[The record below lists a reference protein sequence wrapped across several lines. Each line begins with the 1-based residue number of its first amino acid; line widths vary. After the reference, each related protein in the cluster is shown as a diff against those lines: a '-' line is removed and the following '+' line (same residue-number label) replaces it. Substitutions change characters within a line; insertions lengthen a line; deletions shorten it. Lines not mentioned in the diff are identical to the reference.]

1 MSINLSTDDL
11 IPFFQKNSDSTLKN
25 VDAFLDLSLVFDEAI
40 NNNDIFQSASGD
52 LTDVSRILYVRAND
66 KVDEVNFGVD
76 NFSDTNINILLHS
89 FQTAVDAV
97 SRESGITFD
106 SKYKKWKMFIFSK
119 IIKAIQQTVAIEIS
133 RKIKYE
139 IFTRFMEKISSLSS
153 LSDDDKLSLEMR
165 CQHILTKYCDPREC
179 YIFINIETSVDVSPD
194 KIITLSNGDF
204 VEQPS
209 NYPKVKINWHIE
221 SGDEGNTFMV
231 SLDLSDLS
239 TRVVI
244 TPSIDSIVSDILKQK
259 GLMLELIEIQKTV
272 SKESEAAQAA
282 QAAKAAQ
289 VAKAAQASEAAAAAA
304 TMREREQ
311 AANAARQR
319 EKEAER
325 AAAQAKTD
333 KWLTARN
340 ETPLLFRQGGVG
352 NKRKK
357 IIGLRSKKSHRRMN
371 RKTKSRGN
379 KNKSRKKY
387 FIM

>member
-11 IPFFQKNSDSTLKN
+11 IPFFQKNSDSTSKN
-25 VDAFLDLSLVFDEAI
+25 VDAFLDLSLAFDEAK

-66 KVDEVNFGVD
+66 KVDEVYFGVD
-76 NFSDTNINILLHS
+76 NSSYKNINILLNS
-89 FQTAVDAV
+89 FQTAIDDV
-97 SRESGITFD
+97 SRKSGITFD

-119 IIKAIQQTVAIEIS
+119 ILKAIQQCVAMEIT
-133 RKIKYE
+133 KNIKYE
-139 IFTRFMEKISSLSS
+139 TYTRFMEKISSLS
-153 LSDDDKLSLEMR
+153 LSDDDKLTLEMR
-165 CQHILTKYCDPREC
+165 CQHILTKYCDPRQC

-194 KIITLSNGDF
+194 KIITLSNGDS

-209 NYPKVKINWHIE
+209 NYPKVIINWHIE
-221 SGDEGNTFMV
+221 SGDKGDTFMV

-239 TRVVI
+239 THVVI
-244 TPSIDSIVSDILKQK
+244 SPSIDSIVSDIFKQE

-272 SKESEAAQAA
+272 SKESQAA
-282 QAAKAAQ
+282 RAAKAAQ
-289 VAKAAQASEAAAAAA
+289 VAKAAAAAAAAA

-311 AANAARQR
+311 AAEAARQR

-325 AAAQAKTD
+325 AAAQAETD

-340 ETPLLFRQGGVG
+340 ETPLVFRQGGVG

-371 RKTKSRGN
+371 RKTKSRRN